1 MKAFVFPGQGSQ
13 FPGMGYDLYKSNEKV
28 KSLFNEADDVLG
40 FALSNVMF
48 NGNEE
53 ELKQTKITQPAIFL
67 HSIAKLSVLQETHS
81 PSAVAGHSLG
91 EFSSLV
97 ANNTISFEDG
107 LKLVFL
113 RSKAMQKSCES
124 TNGIMAAIL
133 GLDDK
138 TIKETCESF
147 DGNVTAANFNC
158 PGQVVISG
166 ELNAVKKICET
177 FNEIG
182 ARRSIL
188 LPVGGAFH
196 SNLMNDAKSE
206 LKEAIH
212 KTKFNNPS
220 CPIYQNFTAQKTT
233 NIDIIKENLI
243 NQLTAPVLWTQTI
256 NNMVDDGYLDYIE
269 VGPGKVLQGLIRKIN
284 RETTTQSVLS

>member
-13 FPGMGYDLYKSNEKV
+13 FPGMGYDLYKSNDKV
-28 KSLFNEADDVLG
+28 KSLFNEADDILG
-40 FALSNVMF
+40 FTLSNVMF
-48 NGNEE
+48 NGTEE

-67 HSIAKLSVLQETHS
+67 HSIAELIVLQETHS
-81 PSAVAGHSLG
+81 PNAVAGHSLG

-113 RSKAMQKSCES
+113 RAKAMQKSCENS
-124 TNGIMAAIL
+124 NGTMAAIL

-138 TIKETCESF
+138 IIKETCESF

-166 ELNAVKKICET
+166 ELNDVKMICEK

-196 SNLMNDAKSE
+196 SNLMNDAKFE

-212 KTKFNNPS
+212 KTKFNNPI

-233 NIDIIKENLI
+233 SIDIIKENLI

-256 NNMVDDGYLDYIE
+256 NNMVNDGYLDYTE

-284 RETTTQSVLS
+284 REATTQSILS

>member
-13 FPGMGYDLYKSNEKV
+13 FPGMGHDLYKSNEKV
-28 KSLFNEADDVLG
+28 KSLFNQADDVLG

-48 NGNEE
+48 KGNEE

-67 HSIAKLSVLQETHS
+67 HSIAELIVLQETHS

-113 RSKAMQKSCES
+113 RAKAMQKSCENS
-124 TNGIMAAIL
+124 DGTMAAIL

-138 TIKETCESF
+138 IIKDTCESF
-147 DGNVTAANFNC
+147 DGNVIAANFNC

-166 ELNAVKKICET
+166 ELNAVKKICEK

-233 NIDIIKENLI
+233 NIEIIKKNLI

-256 NNMVDDGYLDYIE
+256 NNMVNDGYLDYTE
-269 VGPGKVLQGLIRKIN
+269 VGPGRVLQGLIRKVN
-284 RETTTQSVLS
+284 REVSTESALG

>member
-28 KSLFNEADDVLG
+28 KSLFNEADDILG
-40 FALSNVMF
+40 FTLSNVMF
-48 NGNEE
+48 NGTEE

-67 HSIAKLSVLQETHS
+67 HSIAELIVLQETHS
-81 PSAVAGHSLG
+81 PNAVAGHSLG

-113 RSKAMQKSCES
+113 RAKAMQKSCENS
-124 TNGIMAAIL
+124 NGTMAAIL

-138 TIKETCESF
+138 IIKETCESF

-166 ELNAVKKICET
+166 ELNAVKMICEK

-212 KTKFNNPS
+212 KTKFNNPT

-233 NIDIIKENLI
+233 SIDIIKENLI

-256 NNMVDDGYLDYIE
+256 NNMVNDGYLDYIE
-269 VGPGKVLQGLIRKIN
+269 VGPGKVLQGLIKKVN
-284 RETTTQSVLS
+284 REVSTESALG

>member
-13 FPGMGYDLYKSNEKV
+13 FSGMGHDLYKSNKKV

-48 NGNEE
+48 NGNDE

-67 HSIAKLSVLQETHS
+67 HSIAELIVLQETHS

-113 RSKAMQKSCES
+113 RSKAMQKSCENS
-124 TNGIMAAIL
+124 NGTMAAIL

-138 TIKETCESF
+138 IIKETCESF

-166 ELNAVKKICET
+166 ELNAVKKICEK

-220 CPIYQNFTAQKTT
+220 CPIYQNFTAKKTT
-233 NIDIIKENLI
+233 NIEIIKENLI

-256 NNMVDDGYLDYIE
+256 NNMVNDGYLDYME
-269 VGPGKVLQGLIRKIN
+269 VGPGRILQGLIRKVN
-284 RETTTQSVLS
+284 REVSVESALG

>member
-67 HSIAKLSVLQETHS
+67 YSIAKLSILQETHS

-124 TNGIMAAIL
+124 SNGIMAAIL

-166 ELNAVKKICET
+166 ELNAVKKICEK

>member
-1 MKAFVFPGQGSQ
+1 
-13 FPGMGYDLYKSNEKV
+13 
-28 KSLFNEADDVLG
+28 
-40 FALSNVMF
+40 MF
-48 NGNEE
+48 KGNEE

-67 HSIAKLSVLQETHS
+67 HSIAELIVLQETHS

-113 RSKAMQKSCES
+113 RAKAMQKSCDNS
-124 TNGIMAAIL
+124 NGTMAAIL

-138 TIKETCESF
+138 IIKETCESF
-147 DGNVTAANFNC
+147 DGNVIAANFNC

-166 ELNAVKKICET
+166 ELNAVKKICEK

-212 KTKFNNPS
+212 NTKFNNPT

-233 NIDIIKENLI
+233 SIDIIKENLI

-256 NNMVDDGYLDYIE
+256 NNMVNDGYLDYTE
-269 VGPGKVLQGLIRKIN
+269 VGPGKVLQGLIRKVN
-284 RETTTQSVLS
+284 KEVSTESALG

>member
-1 MKAFVFPGQGSQ
+1 
-13 FPGMGYDLYKSNEKV
+13 
-28 KSLFNEADDVLG
+28 
-40 FALSNVMF
+40 MF
-48 NGNEE
+48 KGNEE

-67 HSIAKLSVLQETHS
+67 HSIAELIVLQETHS

-113 RSKAMQKSCES
+113 RAKAMQKSCENS
-124 TNGIMAAIL
+124 NGTMAAIL

-138 TIKETCESF
+138 IIKETCESF

-166 ELNAVKKICET
+166 ELNAVKMICEK

-212 KTKFNNPS
+212 KTKFNNPT

-233 NIDIIKENLI
+233 SIDIIKENLI

-256 NNMVDDGYLDYIE
+256 NNMVNDGYLDYTE
-269 VGPGKVLQGLIRKIN
+269 VGPGKVLQGLIKKVN
-284 RETTTQSVLS
+284 REVSTESALG

>member
-124 TNGIMAAIL
+124 SNGIMAAIL
-133 GLDDK
+133 GLNDK

-166 ELNAVKKICET
+166 EINAVKKICEK

>member
-97 ANNTISFEDG
+97 ANNTISFKDG
-107 LKLVFL
+107 LK
-113 RSKAMQKSCES
+113 
-124 TNGIMAAIL
+124 
-133 GLDDK
+133 
-138 TIKETCESF
+138 TCF
-147 DGNVTAANFNC
+147 F
-158 PGQVVISG
+158 
-166 ELNAVKKICET
+166 KI
-177 FNEIG
+177 
-182 ARRSIL
+182 
-188 LPVGGAFH
+188 
-196 SNLMNDAKSE
+196 
-206 LKEAIH
+206 
-212 KTKFNNPS
+212 
-220 CPIYQNFTAQKTT
+220 
-233 NIDIIKENLI
+233 
-243 NQLTAPVLWTQTI
+243 
-256 NNMVDDGYLDYIE
+256 
-269 VGPGKVLQGLIRKIN
+269 
-284 RETTTQSVLS
+284 

>member
-67 HSIAKLSVLQETHS
+67 YSIAKLSILQETHS

-97 ANNTISFEDG
+97 ANNTISFKDG

-124 TNGIMAAIL
+124 SNGTMAAIL

-166 ELNAVKKICET
+166 EINAVKKICEK

>member
-13 FPGMGYDLYKSNEKV
+13 FPGMGSDLYKSNKKV
-28 KSLFNEADDVLG
+28 KSLFKEADDVLG

-48 NGNEE
+48 EGSEE

-124 TNGIMAAIL
+124 SNGIMAAIL

-166 ELNAVKKICET
+166 ELNAVKKICEK

-188 LPVGGAFH
+188 KE
-196 SNLMNDAKSE
+196 DT
-206 LKEAIH
+206 LK
-212 KTKFNNPS
+212 
-220 CPIYQNFTAQKTT
+220 
-233 NIDIIKENLI
+233 
-243 NQLTAPVLWTQTI
+243 
-256 NNMVDDGYLDYIE
+256 IE
-269 VGPGKVLQGLIRKIN
+269 DL
-284 RETTTQSVLS
+284 

>member
-48 NGNEE
+48 NGNEK

-97 ANNTISFEDG
+97 ANNTISFKDG

-124 TNGIMAAIL
+124 SNGTMAAIL

-158 PGQVVISG
+158 PGQDVISG
-166 ELNAVKKICET
+166 EINAVKKICEK

-256 NNMVDDGYLDYIE
+256 NNMVDDGYLDYTE